1 MRAIQIRVSGPWAH
15 FRKPETNNNP
25 LTHDFL
31 TKTALIG
38 LMGAVLG
45 QERRLWSPFIPQL
58 SADLLYG
65 VQVENVVKKESW
77 GFTLRQAFPHQS
89 RNFEKSPRP
98 FEFLRDPQFR
108 VVIALKNERSAEIF
122 DAFARFVR
130 EEMACYTPTLG
141 LQPCAA
147 HLSWIGETE
156 MTPRDGEFSTFGF
169 VRREQVGKPDL
180 SQPDF
185 RLGFEKIPTAQTADW
200 WNKLEDYREV
210 VYPSNGAKANG
221 VGPHFKLTDGESWCL
236 L

>member
-45 QERRLWSPFIPQL
+45 QERRAWSPLIPQL
-58 SADLLYG
+58 SEDLRYG
-65 VQVENVVKKESW
+65 VQIEGKVKKESW
-77 GFTLRQAFPHQS
+77 GFTLRGAFPHDRRS
-89 RNFEKSPRP
+89 FEKSPRP

-108 VVIALKNERSAEIF
+108 VILGLQNERSAEIF
-122 DAFARFVR
+122 EAFARFVR
-130 EEMACYTPTLG
+130 DGLACYTPTLG
-141 LQPCAA
+141 LQPCPAT
-147 HLSWIGETE
+147 LEWIGEIEATAQN
-156 MTPRDGEFSTFGF
+156 GEFSTLGF
-169 VRREQVGKPDL
+169 VPRESVGKPDF
-180 SQPDF
+180 SGGF

-200 WNKLEDYREV
+200 WNKLELYREV
-210 VYPSNGAKANG
+210 VYPSNGASANG
-221 VGPHFKLTDGESWCL
+221 NGAHFRTNEGENWCL

>member
-45 QERRLWSPFIPQL
+45 QERRVWSPFVPQL
-58 SADLLYG
+58 SSDLRYG
-65 VQVENVVKKESW
+65 IQVEKPVRKESW
-77 GFTLRQAFPHQS
+77 GFTLRAAFSPW
-89 RNFEKSPRP
+89 NPKDEKSPRP

-108 VVIALKNERSAEIF
+108 VVIALHDERSAEIF

-141 LQPCAA
+141 LQPCVA
-147 HLSWIGETE
+147 HLAWIGEMAAE
-156 MTPRDGEFSTFGF
+156 AKNGEFSTSGF
-169 VRREQVGKPDL
+169 VRRDQMGTQNL
-180 SQPDF
+180 TQPNF
-185 RLGFEKIPTAQTADW
+185 RLGFEKIPTAQTSEW

-210 VYPSNGAKANG
+210 VYPSFGGVAVGNGEYFQING
-221 VGPHFKLTDGESWCL
+221 ENWCL